1 MSTSRLRFPHYRA
14 SWIFAMLALMFSSF
28 AVTASDHLRIN
39 NANLE
44 LTIGRLDRN
53 ETIKTGDS
61 GLTDQQRVAFIE
73 L

>member
-1 MSTSRLRFPHYRA
+1 
-14 SWIFAMLALMFSSF
+14 MFSSF